1 MEINPR
7 TRTPDL
13 SSGELNPS
21 TQTILIRITLV
32 PNPTSTQTNGTQ
44 LVSWE
49 FSDKDVVVVGG
60 GRSGGGVRLSDPMPR
75 ISDEFVRAA

>member
-32 PNPTSTQTNGTQ
+32 PNPTQTNGTQ

>member
-32 PNPTSTQTNGTQ
+32 PDPTSTPTQTNGTQ

-49 FSDKDVVVVGG
+49 FSDKDVVVVVGG
-60 GRSGGGVRLSDPMPR
+60 GGERLSDPMPR

>member
-21 TQTILIRITLV
+21 TQTILIRITFV
-32 PNPTSTQTNGTQ
+32 PNPTSTPTQTNGTQ

-49 FSDKDVVVVGG
+49 FSDKDVVVVVGG
-60 GRSGGGVRLSDPMPR
+60 GSGVRLSDPMPR